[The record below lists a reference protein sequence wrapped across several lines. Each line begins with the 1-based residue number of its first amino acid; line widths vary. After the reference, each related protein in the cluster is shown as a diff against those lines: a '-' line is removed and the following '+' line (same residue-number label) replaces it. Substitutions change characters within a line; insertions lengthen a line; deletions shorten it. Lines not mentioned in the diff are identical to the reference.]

1 MGSEPP
7 ASPSVL
13 IVDDVAANRVALQ
26 AVLKPLEVRVVE
38 ASSGSEALEQV
49 LLHAFAV
56 VLLDVQMPEMD
67 GFETAKRMRSL
78 PNGGE
83 VPIMFVTAI
92 HRDEAHARR
101 GYATGGADYIT
112 KPYDT
117 DVVRARVRAFVD
129 LFRQREEAHRARFES
144 QSRERLYSV
153 LEAVPAAIS
162 IWSLPDY
169 VCEYANAEY
178 RRSRAG
184 TDPVGQTNAQQGV
197 SPQVVARFEDV
208 VRTRQSATLRELPMT
223 WDWKGKGVV
232 EERFFDLTVL
242 PERQGEGKPNAVIV
256 FAIDITESVRA
267 RKVVESAR
275 REAEIANRAK
285 DEFLATV
292 SHELRTPLNAILGWT
307 SSARRGVVRDLDR
320 ALATVERSARAQ
332 ARIIDD
338 VLDVARIAS
347 GKLRLNIAP
356 TDVRQAMFGAVEAV
370 RPAAEAKGITLEIAV
385 DDKVGMIGADADR
398 LQQVVWNLLSNAVK
412 FTPTAGRV
420 RFDVTKDDASVVL
433 SVMDTGEGIA
443 PEFLPHVFELFRQ
456 ADGSTTRRHQGL
468 GLGLAIV
475 KQLVVAHGGT
485 IRAKSDGLGRGATFV
500 AVLPARTAAALRP
513 PPEHNGTAD
522 FALVAAAV
530 RLDDVRVLLVDD
542 EDDARQL
549 AREVLTGHGAVVEEA
564 SSAQEALW
572 KLGSF
577 RPDVMV
583 TDIGLPYTDGFSL
596 IGHVR
601 KLPPELGGQTPAI
614 ALTAYALAEDRDRAL
629 AAGFQLH
636 VPKPVDPLELVSRI
650 ADLGPRKRVVRS

>member
-1 MGSEPP
+1 MHLFRAMADR
-7 ASPSVL
+7 ASWV
-13 IVDDVAANRVALQ
+13 VARQ
-26 AVLKPLEVRVVE
+26 
-38 ASSGSEALEQV
+38 
-49 LLHAFAV
+49 
-56 VLLDVQMPEMD
+56 
-67 GFETAKRMRSL
+67 
-78 PNGGE
+78 
-83 VPIMFVTAI
+83 
-92 HRDEAHARR
+92 
-101 GYATGGADYIT
+101 
-112 KPYDT
+112 
-117 DVVRARVRAFVD
+117 RARD
-129 LFRQREEAHRARFES
+129 
-144 QSRERLYSV
+144 RLYSV
-153 LEAVPAAIS
+153 LEAAPAAIS
-162 IWSLPDY
+162 VWRLPDY

-184 TDPVGQTNAQQGV
+184 TDPVGQTDAQQGL
-197 SPQVVARFEDV
+197 SSQVVALFEDV

-223 WDWKGKGVV
+223 WDWKGKGAV

-356 TDVRQAMFGAVEAV
+356 TDVRQAMFGALEAV
-370 RPAAEAKGITLEIAV
+370 RPAADAKGITLEIAV

-412 FTPTAGRV
+412 FTPTGGRV
-420 RFDVTKDDASVVL
+420 RFHVAKDGASIVL
-433 SVMDTGEGIA
+433 SVTDTGEGIA

-500 AVLPARTAAALRP
+500 AVLPARTAPALRS
-513 PPEHNGTAD
+513 PPEHNGTAGL
-522 FALVAAAV
+522 ALVAGAV

-542 EDDARQL
+542 EDDTRQL

-564 SSAQEALW
+564 CSAQEALW

-629 AAGFQLH
+629 AAGFQQH
-636 VPKPVDPLELVSRI
+636 VPKPVDPLELVSCI
-650 ADLGPRKRVVRS
+650 ADLGPRKRVARS